1 MPLGVTMCWFFSS
14 NKPEIFFDPVL
25 IFEHNFIWN
34 FMANEIAIVD
44 GNLKR
49 FLERKDDALK
59 TFFSLILGKSSRQ
72 LNVIAI
78 SFRKKV

>member
-1 MPLGVTMCWFFSS
+1 MCWFFSS
-14 NKPEIFFDPVL
+14 NKPEIFFGPVL

-59 TFFSLILGKSSRQ
+59 TFFFSLILSKSSRQ